1 MGKEGNLSET
11 DASILQEVEKQL
23 DSMRLGFT
31 LSAEDQAIL
40 DQPHLAS
47 KHRILELEDK
57 LPVDV
62 RNELFRIAHSPLYA
76 KAAMQKA
83 SDFWEV
89 ASTLGLDN
97 MKAYIFSSALFGM
110 AATNKDILELKN
122 KSLATAG
129 LSMAIMHN
137 VLGFDRTTTPK
148 VQLCALVSEF
158 GKIPFFMYRQ
168 KHADDHAIA
177 ELMTEDFINVH
188 HGKFGL
194 LMVEKFSLPD
204 FLKDLFNKKSL
215 IFFEDAH
222 DFSMTTIVR
231 MVKLLVRDSFKHHG
245 KLVLTSVVDDQF
257 GVVSGS
263 VGTEIQMFF
272 DSLGI
277 GNLVEIIPYETS
289 AQQYAREKKEGRSGR
304 KA

>member
-1 MGKEGNLSET
+1 MGKEGNLSEA

-31 LSAEDQAIL
+31 LSAEDQAVL

-47 KHRILELEDK
+47 KHRILELEDR

-62 RNELFRIAHSPLYA
+62 RNELFRIANSPLYA
-76 KAAMQKA
+76 KAGMQKA

-89 ASTLGLDN
+89 TAVLGLEN
-97 MKAYIFSSALFGM
+97 IKAYIFSSALFGM
-110 AATNKDILELKN
+110 AAANKDILELKN

-137 VLGFDRTTTPK
+137 VLGFDRTITPK

-168 KHADDHAIA
+168 KHADDHAIT
-177 ELMTEDFINVH
+177 ELITEDFINVH
-188 HGKFGL
+188 HGKLGL

-222 DFSMTTIVR
+222 EFSITTIVR
-231 MVKLLVRDSFKHHG
+231 MVKLLVRDSLKHHG
-245 KLVLTSVVDDQF
+245 KLVLTSIVADQY

-277 GNLVEIIPYETS
+277 GQLVEIIPYETS
-289 AQQYAREKKEGRSGR
+289 AQQYARGKKEGRSPGE
-304 KA
+304 A